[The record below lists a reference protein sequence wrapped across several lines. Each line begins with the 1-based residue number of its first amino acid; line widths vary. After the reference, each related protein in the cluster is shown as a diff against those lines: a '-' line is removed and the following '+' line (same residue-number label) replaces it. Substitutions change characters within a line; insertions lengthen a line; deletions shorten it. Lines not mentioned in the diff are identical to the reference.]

1 MARELPIN
9 FRIYIPEPVEVKMVS
24 LNLTVRDAIS
34 PLERFKGL
42 FTYVIEDDTFYYL
55 SNGITNHHW
64 KPIVTPGLIEILDDF
79 TDGKQTIIS
88 GYGLKEYLSKNHY
101 SKQEVDNLLE
111 AQKIPDHIASIT
123 QEDVNK
129 LKTIQGDIS
138 IVTQISEPKSTW
150 LISHPENKSV
160 NAFNLVGIQV
170 YGRKT
175 NISSTLTAFSW
186 TNPLAGYVEIN

>member
-79 TDGKQTIIS
+79 TDGKQTIVS
-88 GYGLKEYLSKNHY
+88 GHGLKEYLSKNHY

-160 NAFNLVGIQV
+160 NAFNLVGIEV

>member
-1 MARELPIN
+1 MPKSYPVG
-9 FRIYIPEPVEVKMVS
+9 FRIHIPEPIEIKMIS
-24 LNLTVRDAIS
+24 QTLADRDDINS
-34 PLERFKGL
+34 LERFKGL
-42 FTYVIEDDTFYYL
+42 FTYVIENDTFYYL

-64 KPIVTPGLIEILDDF
+64 KPIITPGLIEILDEF
-79 TDGKQTIIS
+79 SFGKQTIVS
-88 GYGLKEYLSKNHY
+88 GHGLKEYLSKNYY